1 MLRLQR
7 TLGNTA
13 VTRLLRPQPATP
25 PRRRQVLQRNKE
37 SQELMTKVLAKPQ
50 TFQLEGKEIE
60 IQDDLAGALDE
71 AILGDLITAP
81 KEIEALDKQWYE
93 ENALEKTK
101 ERTAGMQAL
110 LDQMQQ
116 KRANLG
122 SYNDATFIGAIVLH
136 GGVGKLE
143 GLISSATLVDLP
155 SLNDKTAKVKQS
167 LAGGAYHL
175 VQKKGLASSVIKNT
189 LVTMEKA
196 GQLEYL
202 RQAGLPN
209 DKYAILIEVHYY
221 RNRPTSKTKL
231 HKDTLGETLFVN
243 LSFTNK
249 NKILGPE
256 YIVNPASD
264 PSYDEYVKQKLPG
277 VFVEDLEAFK
287 TSFKDEKIIK
297 ATVLKPNSVVAFVD
311 EAIHH
316 KTPTPG
322 PRTASATGLD
332 VALDNVYGDE
342 YRDANAA
349 YKGYKGASK
358 VSLWTFASYFKN
370 PTAKAHSGD
379 WWQLLEKLATLTKE
393 LKRDELKAWLP
404 AYFQGHAEELLEQ
417 AATDFTGVSL
427 AIGGNKRITVPVRQ
441 KQEKPLKRQ
450 MSMEDL
456 SEYKATAE
464 ESGKRSFFRTWVRAV
479 PKERFG

>member
-13 VTRLLRPQPATP
+13 VTRLL
-25 PRRRQVLQRNKE
+25 LQRNQE
-37 SQELMTKVLAKPQ
+37 SQELMIKHLGEPRTLQLKGDEIKV
-50 TFQLEGKEIE
+50 
-60 IQDDLAGALDE
+60 QDDLAASLDE
-71 AILGDLITAP
+71 AIQGDLVAAP
-81 KEIEALDKQWYE
+81 KEIEALDKQWFAE
-93 ENALEKTK
+93 SNLEQTK

-110 LDQMQQ
+110 LDQMHQ

-122 SYNDATFIGAIVLH
+122 SYNDATFIGAIVLKE
-136 GGVGKLE
+136 GVGKLE
-143 GLISSATLVDLP
+143 DLMASATLVDLP

-202 RQAGLPN
+202 RKAGLPN

-264 PSYDEYVKQKLPG
+264 PSYDEFVRQKLPG

-287 TSFKDEKIIK
+287 KSFKEEKMIK
-297 ATVLKPNSVVAFVD
+297 ATVLEPNSVVAFVD

-322 PRTASATGLD
+322 PRTASAAGLK
-332 VALDNVYGDE
+332 VAMANVYGDE
-342 YRDANAA
+342 YKDAENA
-349 YKGYKGASK
+349 YKGYKGASR

-379 WWQLLEKLATLTKE
+379 WWELLEKLPTLNDTE
-393 LKRDELKAWLP
+393 LKRKDLEAWLP
-404 AYFQGHAEELLEQ
+404 TYFKARAEEILEQ

-427 AIGGNKRITVPVRQ
+427 AIAGGKYITVPVRQ
-441 KQEKPLKRQ
+441 ASEKPLKRQ
-450 MSMEDL
+450 MSMEKL
-456 SEYKATAE
+456 GETYQAKAQD
-464 ESGKRSFFRTWVRAV
+464 SGKRSFFRTWVRAV